1 MCASSYYIFHT
12 HCDSS
17 SCTRHIFSLVL
28 VLGNILCRQIVLHL
42 EWRNLDLVWE
52 LYCELSSTQLELQLG
67 GKTSDHLLALCTI
80 AVCNRQQYTNP
91 RLSAF
96 MIKLQY
102 HLLPLKLG
110 LRSDKVQST
119 KSTPPIH
126 LLYALIAWGCDT
138 FTLPLPR
145 YHRFTFPTGST
156 LTILLPIVATL
167 CCPIESVQSD
177 HLM

>member
-1 MCASSYYIFHT
+1 MQALITFFT
-12 HCDSS
+12 H
-17 SCTRHIFSLVL
+17 
-28 VLGNILCRQIVLHL
+28 IVT
-42 EWRNLDLVWE
+42 V
-52 LYCELSSTQLELQLG
+52 
-67 GKTSDHLLALCTI
+67 LLAQGTFCHWSWCWVMSFVVKSYFIWNGETWTWSGDFIVSFHQCNLNNSS
-80 AVCNRQQYTNP
+80 AELHFWSPFGFVHNWCNRQQYTNP